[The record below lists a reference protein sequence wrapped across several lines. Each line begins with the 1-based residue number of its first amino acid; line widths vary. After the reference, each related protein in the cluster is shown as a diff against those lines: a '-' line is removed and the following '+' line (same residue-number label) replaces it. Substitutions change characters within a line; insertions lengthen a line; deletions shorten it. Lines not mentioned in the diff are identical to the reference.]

1 MDLLQIA
8 AALDGLPLHSL
19 LILALVILWRDNRT
33 LRDKI
38 DGLHEK
44 SEGIRKDIQQ
54 QNFQMGRIE
63 AQTEKSAKQLPYSPK
78 RP

>member
-8 AALDGLPLHSL
+8 AAIDGLPLHAL
-19 LILALVILWRDNRT
+19 LVIAVVILWRDNRT

-38 DGLHEK
+38 DSLHEK
-44 SEGIRKDIQQ
+44 SEAIRKDIQQ

-63 AQTEKSAKQLPYSPK
+63 AHVEKPAGKVPYSPQK
-78 RP
+78 R